1 MVRLVGKRWSLASRS
16 RVKLRSVSKVTTG
29 RTIFEILNRLW
40 VSRDAIAVT
49 DQKTIHM
56 FLGKR
61 LRNSII
67 TSTHRMRNCAVNTTK
82 KSQAAMAWA

>member
-16 RVKLRSVSKVTTG
+16 RVTLRSVSKV
-29 RTIFEILNRLW
+29 
-40 VSRDAIAVT
+40 VSRNAIAVT
-49 DQKTIHM
+49 DPKTIHM

-82 KSQAAMAWA
+82 KSRATMAWA